1 MWNDNTNGKKV
12 YTQYY
17 MLDHIRFG
25 SQRVNLG
32 AVVVVRYDKGSLNGQ
47 KMNNRQKIDKK
58 TRKKNDNAQSTP
70 FSSWFEHRKD
80 LSQLKTVK
88 TKETGNVILGENR
101 KEMQC

>member
-1 MWNDNTNGKKV
+1 
-12 YTQYY
+12 

-70 FSSWFEHRKD
+70 FSS
-80 LSQLKTVK
+80 
-88 TKETGNVILGENR
+88 
-101 KEMQC
+101 